1 MQSFLSCIPEMICF
15 DLKVDS
21 DEFILLSTDGIF
33 SAMDISDVV
42 LTWLI
47 LDNFHQRKIRQVGN
61 GRKP

>member
-1 MQSFLSCIPEMICF
+1 MICF

-42 LTWLI
+42 TFYLI
-47 LDNFHQRKIRQVGN
+47 LDHFHQRKI
-61 GRKP
+61 